1 MPTSWASFPPGH
13 LGPGRGG
20 LLSRVAAC
28 RWHGPAVGRACL
40 SQAGPHFRVAAVW
53 GLPASFRS
61 HKARAACVWSA
72 GPGRLWGQ
80 LALAMA
86 SVSTPLP
93 QAPQLSPGRGRGWAG
108 GATQAR
114 VGQGE
119 SRALTTSW
127 PVPGV
132 GGLSFGVYPPWGED
146 SPRGQ
151 QVDPAGLGIS
161 ASRAGAGGHRQEV
174 R

>member
-40 SQAGPHFRVAAVW
+40 SQAGPRFRVAAVW

-86 SVSTPLP
+86 SASTPLP

-119 SRALTTSW
+119 SRA
-127 PVPGV
+127 
-132 GGLSFGVYPPWGED
+132 F
-146 SPRGQ
+146 SP
-151 QVDPAGLGIS
+151 PAGLCLGS
-161 ASRAGAGGHRQEV
+161 DGCPLVCTHPGERTLRGASRWTLQAWASQRAGLAPVDTGR